1 MAVDESKKVKYCDCD
16 VVDGKLRILFSFTG
30 LGTNINDALEQLPD
44 RLNAAPQLAGA
55 DGKVP
60 VMGPLTR
67 LSITKEYNEQV
78 EKELEKLKKWFSPEF
93 KLNPMFEE
101 NYAFMK
107 KTPAKN
113 IGRDDWES
121 RLGYITFSYFEG
133 VTYHMDYKNFKED
146 DMLQEGF
153 NDVIDKHEIAFRIV
167 EKLNKGSGYNECIV
181 ENGILY
187 LQVSP
192 VNPR

>member
-1 MAVDESKKVKYCDCD
+1 
-16 VVDGKLRILFSFTG
+16 
-30 LGTNINDALEQLPD
+30 
-44 RLNAAPQLAGA
+44 
-55 DGKVP
+55 
-60 VMGPLTR
+60 
-67 LSITKEYNEQV
+67 
-78 EKELEKLKKWFSPEF
+78 
-93 KLNPMFEE
+93 
-101 NYAFMK
+101 
-107 KTPAKN
+107 
-113 IGRDDWES
+113 
-121 RLGYITFSYFEG
+121 
-133 VTYHMDYKNFKED
+133 MDYKNFKED